1 MRRSFY
7 WAWCVWAGPP
17 RKIVLD
23 QQAGFFEQ
31 FRTQLEY
38 FGCELDFIPSGARHK
53 LGRAERHN
61 AAWKQIFKKVTDE
74 LGVVGPVEV
83 EIASSGTTFAK
94 NSLIRR
100 AGASPQ
106 QAVFGRELTL
116 PESLLSSPDELGAH
130 MLMSEDQSVARRAE
144 IRSCAMRK
152 FYEYD
157 LEQAMAR
164 GQNAQ
169 ARRYQGDYA
178 PGETVGVY

>member
-1 MRRSFY
+1 M
-7 WAWCVWAGPP
+7 P
-17 RKIVLD
+17 D

-38 FGCELDFIPSGARHK
+38 FGCELDFIPSGAHHK

-61 AAWKQIFKKVTDE
+61 AAWRQIFKKVTDE

-116 PESLLSSPDELGAH
+116 PESLLSSPDELGAP
-130 MLMSEDQSVARRAE
+130 MLMREDQSVARRAE

>member
-1 MRRSFY
+1 MWRSFY

-38 FGCELDFIPSGARHK
+38 FGCELDFIPSGAHHK

-61 AAWKQIFKKVTDE
+61 AAWRQIFKKVTDE

-116 PESLLSSPDELGAH
+116 PESLLSSPDELDPVVCYVQV
-130 MLMSEDQSVARRAE
+130 LR
-144 IRSCAMRK
+144 I
-152 FYEYD
+152 
-157 LEQAMAR
+157 
-164 GQNAQ
+164 
-169 ARRYQGDYA
+169 
-178 PGETVGVY
+178 